1 MKSPRDK
8 AADLVRLA
16 TAETASPGE
25 RANAALAACRMI
37 ERHDLL
43 GAGSGSAYGGR
54 SPAPYR
60 VRVESQLV
68 TLSSSVLCR
77 ACMERIPAGVGCH
90 RIEGRGY
97 QCQDCGAWSVDAIAD
112 D

>member
-16 TAETASPGE
+16 TADTASPGE
-25 RANAALAACRMI
+25 RTNAALAACRMI

-43 GAGSGSAYGGR
+43 GSGSGGSSAR
-54 SPAPYR
+54 NAEPYR
-60 VRVESQLV
+60 VRVESKLV
-68 TLSSSVLCR
+68 TLASSALCR
-77 ACMERIPAGVGCH
+77 ACMQRIAAGAGCH

-97 QCQDCGAWSVDAIAD
+97 QCQDCGPWSVDAIAD
-112 D
+112 G